1 MTQMTRT
8 LTLAAGFASIAM
20 FGFLASSTGAS
31 ASTSLDC
38 RASSR
43 DKVIDCCQKFT
54 NIRKPLWM
62 IQSGSDCDSAAV
74 CKAKRTSYSFSA
86 AGVPTTRK
94 VCWIRPQ
101 WTHDNDKPKMPEKPE
116 RPAGN
121 LTHL

>member
-8 LTLAAGFASIAM
+8 LTIAAGFASIAM
-20 FGFLASSTGAS
+20 FGFLASNTGAS

-62 IQSGSDCDSAAV
+62 IQSGSDCGSAAV
-74 CKAKRTSYSFSA
+74 CKAKRGSSSLTF
-86 AGVPTTRK
+86 AGAPNGRK
-94 VCWIRPQ
+94 ICWIRPQ
-101 WTHDNDKPKMPEKPE
+101 WTHDNNNPHNPNKDKQPGRK
-116 RPAGN
+116 
-121 LTHL
+121 